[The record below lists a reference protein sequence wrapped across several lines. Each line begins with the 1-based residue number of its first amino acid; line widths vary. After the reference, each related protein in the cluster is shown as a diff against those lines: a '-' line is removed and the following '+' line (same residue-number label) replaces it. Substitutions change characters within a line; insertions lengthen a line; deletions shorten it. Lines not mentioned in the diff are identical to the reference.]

1 MNVSPHPGTTL
12 HVRVEGGNV
21 HALDSARSVSLFAHG
36 NCYAGAMLAAN
47 DSLEISCTADARFR
61 VLQVH
66 AQHPADGRRDILVF
80 NATLTDCYRA
90 YQYLATGREE
100 IFSSVC

>member
-1 MNVSPHPGTTL
+1 MPLIPPGAYPCSHTAIATP
-12 HVRVEGGNV
+12 
-21 HALDSARSVSLFAHG
+21 AT
-36 NCYAGAMLAAN
+36 MLASN

>member
-1 MNVSPHPGTTL
+1 MNVSPHPGSTL
-12 HVRVEGGNV
+12 HVSVEGGNI

-36 NCYAGAMLAAN
+36 NCYAGYLLASN